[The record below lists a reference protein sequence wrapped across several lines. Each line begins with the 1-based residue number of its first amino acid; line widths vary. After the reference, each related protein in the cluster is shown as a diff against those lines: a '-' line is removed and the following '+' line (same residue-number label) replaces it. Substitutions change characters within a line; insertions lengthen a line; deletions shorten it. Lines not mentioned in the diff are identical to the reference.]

1 MLVNKIGKT
10 SDVAA
15 RRPSH
20 RARRLSNTR
29 QGKRSHSMN
38 QIEPSLVREL
48 RKVLTELQER
58 VAAQERQIDE
68 LRGAIVA
75 LMEPD
80 MPRVLR
86 TPGGIIVLD
95 KSVNRAAQ

>member
-1 MLVNKIGKT
+1 MSQT
-10 SDVAA
+10 
-15 RRPSH
+15 
-20 RARRLSNTR
+20 
-29 QGKRSHSMN
+29 
-38 QIEPSLVREL
+38 EPSLVREL
-48 RKVLTELQER
+48 RKVIAELQEK
-58 VAAQERQIDE
+58 VAAQERQIEE

-95 KSVNRAAQ
+95 KSVSSAVR